1 MNRLRAW
8 LLPMAILAIVA
19 AGAIL
24 RLHLLGRRDLWVDEA
39 LSVLLASMP
48 WHDFWN
54 SLWDFQANMTLYYL
68 LLRAWLIFGDSE
80 SAVRGLSVL
89 FGIASIPAAYFLS
102 RRLFGHKASLAGAAL
117 MAVNAFQIRY
127 SQEARSYGL
136 VMFLAIISTYLFVRL
151 LESPRRPAN
160 WAIYVAVCAAGIYS
174 HFFFYLVITAHL
186 LSLEPD
192 LWRKLPVKYLIVSVV
207 SFLILTAPLNYFIL
221 FRDHGQL
228 SWVPHLTLGQVSQ
241 FTTFFTGD
249 ARWPLAVSYAVACAL
264 AILPLTWLKIG
275 QADHSSTW
283 PIKLVAV
290 WLLFPILS
298 TAALSFARPVF
309 SDRFM
314 CISAPALTMLA
325 GVGVAKLD
333 RLWPR
338 SVGMSATALAIMLA
352 LSLWGMHRYNTSR
365 EAKGDQWHQ
374 AVKFVSGEQQPG
386 DAFIFYRASALWPF
400 EYYRSQDVDGG
411 AKNNIRLVLF
421 PPEISNPQQ
430 VPNEG
435 LLRVSIQKQKKIWL
449 ILHHDDLIPGRQAI
463 AQEIKDLLA
472 KGSHIAKQQ
481 SFPGVIGRI
490 EVYRYDSD

>member
-1 MNRLRAW
+1 MSCLR
-8 LLPMAILAIVA
+8 PCPGTTSGI
-19 AGAIL
+19 
-24 RLHLLGRRDLWVDEA
+24 H
-39 LSVLLASMP
+39 
-48 WHDFWN
+48 
-54 SLWDFQANMTLYYL
+54 LWDFQANMALYYL

-80 SAVRGLSVL
+80 SAVRSLSVL
-89 FGIASIPAAYFLS
+89 FGVASIPAAYFLS
-102 RRLFGHKASLAGAAL
+102 HRLFGRKASLAGAAL

-160 WAIYVAVCAAGIYS
+160 WAAYVAVCAAGVYS

-186 LSLEPD
+186 LSLKSS
-192 LWRKLPVKYLIVSVV
+192 LWRKLPVKFLIVSVI

-221 FRDHGQL
+221 FRDQGQL
-228 SWVPHLTLGQVSQ
+228 SWLPRLTLGDFSQ

-249 ARWPLAVSYAVACAL
+249 ARWPLAIAYAVACAL
-264 AILPLTWLKIG
+264 AILPLTWFKIG
-275 QADHSSTW
+275 QTDHSSTW

-298 TAALSFARPVF
+298 TAGLSFARPVF

-325 GVGVAKLD
+325 GVGIAKLD

-338 SVGMSATALAIMLA
+338 SGAASATALAIMLA

-365 EAKGDQWHQ
+365 EARGDRWHL

-400 EYYRSQDVDGG
+400 DYYRQQDVEDG
-411 AKNNIRLVLF
+411 ATSNIPVILF
-421 PPEISNPQQ
+421 PPKISNPLQM
-430 VPNEG
+430 PDDA
-435 LLRVSIQKQKKIWL
+435 LLRLEIQKQKKIWL
-449 ILHHDDLIPGRQAI
+449 VLHHDDLVAGRQAI
-463 AQEIKDLLA
+463 ARAIKDLLA
-472 KGSHIAKQQ
+472 EGFHIAREQ
-481 SFPGVIGRI
+481 SFPAVTGRI
-490 EVYRYDSD
+490 EVYRYNSD

>member
-1 MNRLRAW
+1 MNCLRAW

-54 SLWDFQANMTLYYL
+54 SLWDFQANMALYYL

-102 RRLFGHKASLAGAAL
+102 RRLFGRKASLAGAAL

-151 LESPRRPAN
+151 LELPRRPAN
-160 WAIYVAVCAAGIYS
+160 WATYVAVCAAGIYS

-192 LWRKLPVKYLIVSVV
+192 LWRKLPVKSLIVSVV

-228 SWVPHLTLGQVSQ
+228 SWVPHLTLGQVLPIHDL
-241 FTTFFTGD
+241 FH
-249 ARWPLAVSYAVACAL
+249 RRCAL
-264 AILPLTWLKIG
+264 AVG
-275 QADHSSTW
+275 C
-283 PIKLVAV
+283 
-290 WLLFPILS
+290 LLCRCLCTRDF
-298 TAALSFARPVF
+298 AAYLAQDRP
-309 SDRFM
+309 
-314 CISAPALTMLA
+314 
-325 GVGVAKLD
+325 G
-333 RLWPR
+333 
-338 SVGMSATALAIMLA
+338 
-352 LSLWGMHRYNTSR
+352 
-365 EAKGDQWHQ
+365 
-374 AVKFVSGEQQPG
+374 
-386 DAFIFYRASALWPF
+386 
-400 EYYRSQDVDGG
+400 
-411 AKNNIRLVLF
+411 
-421 PPEISNPQQ
+421 
-430 VPNEG
+430 
-435 LLRVSIQKQKKIWL
+435 
-449 ILHHDDLIPGRQAI
+449 
-463 AQEIKDLLA
+463 
-472 KGSHIAKQQ
+472 
-481 SFPGVIGRI
+481 
-490 EVYRYDSD
+490 